1 MNGKT
6 NAGMPVSSFMIASSN
21 YPSPPV
27 SITYGNDVRAASEI
41 LQDLHLSTRSPLFS
55 WNTA

>member
-21 YPSPPV
+21 YPSPSV
-27 SITYGNDVRAASEI
+27 SITHGNDVRSPGEI